1 MTTSVLITG
10 GSGYVGGR
18 IVRRLGN
25 REDILL
31 RIGVRQREGVFP
43 SWLACGS
50 PVSLDMMSSESLES
64 ACSGV
69 DTIIHLA
76 ALNEIDSSSDPERA
90 LLVNGLGTLKLLQ
103 AAEQAGVSRFIYF
116 STAHVYGA
124 PLAGVI
130 TERSLP
136 RPVHPY
142 AITHHI
148 AEDFV
153 LAAHDHNALTGIV
166 VRLSNGFG
174 APADATVNRWS
185 LLINDLCRQAVTSR
199 VLTLRSSG
207 LQRRDFIALE
217 DVARAAEHFL
227 FLAPPQCGDGL
238 FNLGGESSLKIIEIA
253 ERIAAR
259 CQAVLGCTPEVCRPQ
274 PLPDEVCADLDFSIE
289 KLKSTGFSLSG
300 NMDEEID
307 ATLLL
312 CKEAFGGNHS
322 IFQ

>member
-10 GSGYVGGR
+10 GGGYVGGR
-18 IVRRLGN
+18 IVSRLAS

-31 RIGVRQREGVFP
+31 RIGSRQRDGDFP
-43 SWLACGS
+43 ARLACGS
-50 PVSLDMMSSESLES
+50 PVALDMMSNESLAS
-64 ACSGV
+64 ACSGIE
-69 DTIIHLA
+69 TIIHLA

-103 AAEQAGVSRFIYF
+103 AAEQAGVRRFIYF

-130 TERSLP
+130 TEKSLP
-136 RPVHPY
+136 RPIHPY

-153 LAAHDHNALTGIV
+153 LAAHDRNALTGIV
-166 VRLSNGFG
+166 VRLSNGYG
-174 APADATVNRWS
+174 APVDSSVNRWS
-185 LLINDLCRQAVTSR
+185 LLVNDLCRQAVTSR

-207 LQRRDFIALE
+207 LQRRDFIALD
-217 DVARAAEHFL
+217 DVARAAEHFI
-227 FLAPPQCGDGL
+227 FLAPVLCGDGL
-238 FNLGGESSLKIIEIA
+238 FNLGGESPFKIIEIA

-259 CQAVLGCTPEVCRPQ
+259 CQVVLGYTPEVHRPQ
-274 PLPDEVCADLDFSIE
+274 PLPDEVCAELDYSIE

-300 NMDEEID
+300 NMDDEID

-312 CKEAFGGNHS
+312 CSEAFGDN
-322 IFQ
+322 

>member
-18 IVRRLGN
+18 IVRRLAS
-25 REDILL
+25 REDILI
-31 RIGVRQREGVFP
+31 RIGCRQREEVLHP
-43 SWLACGS
+43 KLACGS
-50 PVSLDMMSSESLES
+50 LVPLDMMSSVSLAS
-64 ACSGV
+64 ACSGI

-76 ALNEIDSSSDPERA
+76 ALNEIDSESDPEQA
-90 LLVNGLGTLKLLQ
+90 LMVNGLGTLKLLR
-103 AAEQAGVSRFIYF
+103 AAEQAGVRRFIYF

-124 PLAGVI
+124 PLEGVI

-153 LAAHDHNALTGIV
+153 LAAHDRNVLTGIV

-174 APADATVNRWS
+174 APVDPSVNRWT
-185 LLINDLCRQAVTSR
+185 LLVNDLCRQAVISR
-199 VLTLRSSG
+199 ILTLRSSG

-217 DVARAAEHFL
+217 DVARAVEHFI
-227 FLAPPQCGDGL
+227 FLTPSLCSDGL
-238 FNLGGESSLKIIEIA
+238 FNLGGESSFKVIEIA
-253 ERIAAR
+253 ERVAAR
-259 CQAVLGCTPEVCRPQ
+259 CQVLFGYIPEVRRPQ
-274 PLPDEVCADLDFSIE
+274 PLPDENCADLDFNIE
-289 KLKSTGFSLSG
+289 KLKSSGFYLSG

-312 CKEAFGGNHS
+312 CKEAFGGC
-322 IFQ
+322 

>member
-1 MTTSVLITG
+1 MTASVLITG

-18 IVRRLGN
+18 IVRRLAD
-25 REDILL
+25 RKDIVL
-31 RIGVRQREGVFP
+31 RIGARKREGVFP
-43 SWLACGS
+43 PWLACLS
-50 PVSLDMMSSESLES
+50 PIALDMISSDSLES

-69 DTIIHLA
+69 GTIIHLA

-124 PLAGVI
+124 PLAGAI

-153 LAAHDHNALTGIV
+153 LAAHDRRALTGIV
-166 VRLSNGFG
+166 VRLSNGYG
-174 APADATVNRWS
+174 APADSSVNRWS
-185 LLINDLCRQAVTSR
+185 LLVNDLCRQAVTSR

-207 LQRRDFIALE
+207 QQRRDFIALE
-217 DVARAAEHFL
+217 DVARATEHFI
-227 FLAPPQCGDGL
+227 FLSRSQCCDGL
-238 FNLGGESSLKIIEIA
+238 FNLGGESPFKIIEIA
-253 ERIAAR
+253 ERIAVR
-259 CQAVLGCTPEVCRPQ
+259 CRVVLGYTPEISRPQ
-274 PLPDEVCADLDFSIE
+274 PLPDEICADLDFSIE

-300 NMDEEID
+300 DMDEEID

-312 CKEAFGGNHS
+312 CKKAFGDNHK
-322 IFQ
+322 

>member
-10 GSGYVGGR
+10 GAGYVGGR
-18 IVRRLGN
+18 IVRRLAN

-31 RIGVRQREGVFP
+31 RIGSRQREGAFP
-43 SWLACGS
+43 SWLKCGL
-50 PVSLDMMSSESLES
+50 PVLLDMMSSESLLL

-69 DTIIHLA
+69 QSIIHLA
-76 ALNEIDSSSDPERA
+76 ALNEIDSSSNPEQA

-103 AAEQAGVSRFIYF
+103 AAEQAGVSRFIYV

-153 LAAHDHNALTGIV
+153 LAAHDRKTLTGIV
-166 VRLSNGFG
+166 VRLSNSFG

-185 LLINDLCRQAVTSR
+185 LLINDLCRQAATSR
-199 VLTLRSSG
+199 VLTLYSSG

-217 DVARAAEHFL
+217 DVARAVEHFL
-227 FLAPPQCGDGL
+227 FLAPALCGDGL
-238 FNLGGESSLKIIEIA
+238 FNLGGESSFKIIEIA
-253 ERIAAR
+253 EIIAAR
-259 CQAVLGCTPEVCRPQ
+259 CQTVLGYTPEIKRPQ
-274 PLPDEVCADLDFSIE
+274 SLLNEVSADLDFSIE
-289 KLKSTGFSLSG
+289 KLKSSGFSLSG
-300 NMDEEID
+300 DLNEEID
-307 ATLLL
+307 ATLRL
-312 CKEAFGGNHS
+312 CKEAFGGS
-322 IFQ
+322 

>member
-1 MTTSVLITG
+1 MTASVLITG

-18 IVRRLGN
+18 VIRRLSSRG
-25 REDILL
+25 DLLL
-31 RIGVRQREGVFP
+31 RIGGRQREGVFP

-50 PVSLDMMSSESLES
+50 PVSLDLLSNESLVS

-69 DTIIHLA
+69 ETIIHLA

-103 AAEQAGVSRFIYF
+103 AAEKAGVSRFIYF

-124 PLAGVI
+124 PLAGTI
-130 TERSLP
+130 TERTLP

-153 LAAHDHNALTGIV
+153 LAAHDRNALTGIV

-174 APADATVNRWS
+174 APADSSVNRWS
-185 LLINDLCRQAVTSR
+185 LLVNDLCRQAVTSR
-199 VLTLRSSG
+199 VLALRTSG
-207 LQRRDFIALE
+207 LQRRDFIPLE
-217 DVARAAEHFL
+217 DVARAVEHFL
-227 FLAPPQCGDGL
+227 FLEPSLCVDGL
-238 FNLGGESSLKIIEIA
+238 FNLGGESPLKIIDIA
-253 ERIAAR
+253 ERIAGR
-259 CQAVLGCTPEVCRPQ
+259 CQVVLGYTPEVNRPQ
-274 PLPDEVCADLDFSIE
+274 PLLDEVSADLDFSIE
-289 KLKSTGFSLSG
+289 KLKSSGFSLSG

-312 CKEAFGGNHS
+312 CKEAFGSN
-322 IFQ
+322 